1 MRIRSAKAMFV
12 ASALLVGVTACD
24 VTTEPKSTV
33 TETNVFNDTQ
43 SYEAFLA
50 KLYAGLSVTGVRGPD
65 GGGNPGLADFSRLD
79 EGFTSYGRQLWQL
92 QELPTDEAVIA
103 WGDAGLPEMVTMGW
117 ASSNQFVQMMYS
129 RVFFQVSLVNEFLRM
144 TSDEKLAERGHEGL
158 RDEIQPMRAEAR
170 FLRALSYWHGLDL
183 WGNIPLVTESFEIGA
198 TPPEQS
204 TAPEIYAFV
213 VSELNDIRNE
223 LPAPGAGEYGR
234 ADQGALSMLLAKV
247 YMNAGAY
254 VGAAEWANALAE
266 VENVIGGPYALTPDY
281 QANFQADNHNSPETI
296 FVIPQDGDNQK
307 LWGGLTFLIHASV
320 GNQMNAADYGID
332 GGWWGLRVT
341 PEFVAQFPGGANSLD
356 SRAIFFTE
364 GQSLEVNVIENFADG
379 YAAPK
384 FTNITSGGAQG
395 AHPTFPDTDLPV
407 FRLADAY
414 LMYAEIYLR
423 GGGGSETLAVDYVN
437 ALRERAYGD
446 QSANITAAQL
456 DLDFVL
462 GERARELWWEG
473 HRRTDLIRFGLFTS
487 GDYLWS
493 WKGGQQAGQAV
504 ADFRSLYPLPASELL
519 ANPNLTQNP
528 GY

>member
-1 MRIRSAKAMFV
+1 MRIMKTMTLFV
-12 ASALLVGVTACD
+12 ASALLIGVTACD

-43 SYEAFLA
+43 SYEAYLA
-50 KLYAGLSVTGVRGPD
+50 KLYAGLSVTGQVGPH
-65 GGGNPGLADFSRLD
+65 GNSDFSRLD
-79 EGFTSYGRQLWQL
+79 EGFSSYGRQLWQL

-129 RVFFQVSLVNEFLRM
+129 RVFYQVSLVNDFLRE
-144 TSDEKLAERGHEGL
+144 TSDEKLAERGHEDL
-158 RDEIQPMRAEAR
+158 RDELQAYRAEAR

-183 WGNIPLVTESFEIGA
+183 WGNIPLVKEDFPIGS

-204 TAPEIYAFV
+204 TAAEIYAFI

-254 VGAAEWANALAE
+254 VGAADYGSALSE
-266 VENVIGGPYALTPDY
+266 VESVIGGAYSL
-281 QANFQADNHNSPETI
+281 ANEFQSNFMADNQNSPEII
-296 FVIPQDGDNQK
+296 FSIPQDGDNTR
-307 LWGGLTFLIHASV
+307 LWGGLTFLIHAAV
-320 GNQMNAADYGID
+320 GGNMNAGDYGID

-341 PEFVAQFPGGANSLD
+341 PEFVAQFPGGATSLD
-356 SRAIFFTE
+356 QRAIFFTD
-364 GQSLEVNVIENFADG
+364 GQSLEVDVIADFADG

-384 FTNITSGGAQG
+384 FTNITSGGSPG

-423 GGGGSETLAVDYVN
+423 GGGGSEALAVGYVN
-437 ALRERAYGD
+437 ALLERAYGD
-446 QSANITAAQL
+446 QSANITPAQL

-462 GERARELWWEG
+462 GERARELSWEG

-493 WKGGQQAGQAV
+493 WKGGQQAGQSV
-504 ADFRSLYPLPASELL
+504 EDFRSLYPLPASELL
-519 ANPNLTQNP
+519 ANPNLEQNP